1 MVRERARPVA
11 TGFEDATSLPLVV
24 VVVEVVG
31 GSFPTE
37 TEEDNLLCIL
47 RGAIGGRL
55 SKEVDGLSLALL
67 LVLAVRELE
76 RVLFLETVV
85 PAGGFH
91 VETSFPFC
99 ETEEL
104 LLLEE

>member
-11 TGFEDATSLPLVV
+11 TGFEDDATSLPLVV
-24 VVVEVVG
+24 EVVG
-31 GSFPTE
+31 GSVATE

-55 SKEVDGLSLALL
+55 SKEADGLSLALL

-76 RVLFLETVV
+76 RVLFLETVAPV
-85 PAGGFH
+85 GGFH

>member
-1 MVRERARPVA
+1 MRPVA
-11 TGFEDATSLPLVV
+11 TGFEDATSLPLA
-24 VVVEVVG
+24 VVEVVG
-31 GSFPTE
+31 GSLATE

-67 LVLAVRELE
+67 LVLVVRELE
-76 RVLFLETVV
+76 CVLFLETVAPV
-85 PAGGFH
+85 GGFD

-104 LLLEE
+104 LLLLLLEE